1 MGQQKRIPCLG
12 LLGLFVWL
20 TPANSS
26 AGAPP
31 QQTGVGEKN
40 QPLALPAA
48 KEELLGELPPEAR
61 LAGLFGPSTVYLSPD
76 GRRFAVHAK
85 INKSKWIVVI
95 DGKPGPEFEEV
106 IFSDHSRVPGVG
118 QVLFSP
124 NSQHVAYAAHR
135 GSGDKGWVVVLDGK
149 AGPDFDELIGSFQFS
164 LDSEH
169 LVYRAMR
176 GKKWF
181 MVVDG
186 KEGPEFLDMRVPVYS
201 PDSRH
206 LAYRALTTEN
216 KCVIVL
222 DGEARPAEL
231 EGMKGACFSHSRSSG
246 LSFSPDGQRLAYQ
259 FSRGQ
264 NKWAMMVDG
273 KEGIELQEL
282 RDPLFSP
289 DGQHVAYRAQKGRDK
304 WVMVLD
310 GLPDPE
316 FAYVEE
322 NWTFSSDGKHL
333 AYKAKTASNKWVV
346 VLDGQPGPEFEK
358 IPKGPFFSTAGSR
371 LAYEVLEGAKNF
383 VVVDGK
389 PGPDFDSVPFPFG
402 KGEGHSPWGSSVGGF
417 SFSPNGQ
424 HLSYLAR
431 RGQKF
436 AVIEDGEAGP
446 EFPFILAGPVFSTD
460 SQRAAYV
467 GWERDA
473 ISMLLDGKTAKRIS
487 VSEGKPLYT
496 QSGRQTAVNRETAW
510 DNAGEVFAPLV
521 PLWPVFF
528 AGELFT
534 TMAAKNVNFVEH
546 ITFSPDGQRLAYVV
560 GRGGHIFDGKE
571 HSRAQRLVILDG
583 REGRQYDADA
593 LSNLTFCS
601 DSSHFAFEV
610 HNADKGKSF
619 VVLDGQEGKPYDE
632 LLTNKMGWWQP
643 WVQSTL
649 RFLDD
654 NSVTYLVRDRRKF
667 YRVTQPLP

>member
-1 MGQQKRIPCLG
+1 MRRQKRILCLG
-12 LLGLFVWL
+12 LLGLLVWL

-26 AGAPP
+26 ARAAT
-31 QQTGVGEKN
+31 QQTAAEKT
-40 QPLALPAA
+40 QPVALSSA
-48 KEELLGELPPEAR
+48 KEELLGELSPETR
-61 LAGLFGPSTVYLSPD
+61 LAGLFGPDTFYLSPD
-76 GRRFAVHAK
+76 GRRFAAHGK
-85 INKSKWIVVI
+85 TNKNKWVVVV
-95 DGKPGPEFEEV
+95 DGKAGPEFEEV
-106 IFSDHSRVPGVG
+106 VFSDHSKVPGVG
-118 QVLFSP
+118 QVFFSP
-124 NSQHVAYAAHR
+124 NSQHAVYEGHTR
-135 GSGDKGWVVVLDGK
+135 GGEEGWAVVLDGK
-149 AGPDFDELIGSFQFS
+149 AGPEFDLVDHRLQFS
-164 LDSEH
+164 MDSEH
-169 LVYRAMR
+169 LAYRAMR
-176 GKKWF
+176 GRKWF

-186 KEGPEFLDMRVPVYS
+186 KEGPEFLDMHDPVFS
-201 PDSRH
+201 LDSKH

-216 KCVIVL
+216 KCVVVL

-231 EGMKGACFSHSRSSG
+231 EGVKGSCFSHWRSSG
-246 LSFSPDGQRLAYQ
+246 LSFSPDGQRFAYQ
-259 FSRGQ
+259 FSRGH

-273 KEGIELQEL
+273 KEGIEFQEI

-322 NWTFSSDGKHL
+322 KWTFSSDGKHL
-333 AYKAKTASNKWVV
+333 AYKAKTGSNKWVV

-383 VVVDGK
+383 VVEDGK
-389 PGPDFDSVPFPFG
+389 PDPEFDSVPFPFG
-402 KGEGHSPWGSSVGGF
+402 KGEGHSPWGSSVRGF
-417 SFSPNGQ
+417 SFSPNGR
-424 HLSYLAR
+424 HVSYIAR
-431 RGQKF
+431 RGQKL
-436 AVIEDGEAGP
+436 VVSQDGQAGP

-460 SQRAAYV
+460 SQHAAYV
-467 GWERDA
+467 GWEHDA
-473 ISMLLDGKTAKRIS
+473 ISMVLDGKTEKKIS

-496 QSGRQTAVNRETAW
+496 QSGRQTAVDRDTAW
-510 DNAGEVFAPLV
+510 DNAGEVFGPLV

-534 TMAAKNVNFVEH
+534 TMAAKSVNFVEH
-546 ITFSPDGQRLAYVV
+546 MTFSPDGQRLAYVV

-571 HSRAQRLVILDG
+571 HSRAQRRVILDG
-583 REGRQYDADA
+583 REGRQYDVDA
-593 LSNLTFCS
+593 LINLTFCS

-643 WVQSTL
+643 WAQGTL
-649 RFLDD
+649 RFRDD
-654 NSVTYLVRDRRKF
+654 NSVTYLAREGRKF